1 MGLFKRQWNRLCE
14 WWSSLWAPPYAVE
27 MVEELPDRLVQKVL
41 YVAGENGHLWF
52 AAMIC
57 PCGCGETLQLGL
69 LKDARPRWSVN
80 LENGKLPT
88 LQPSVWRQV
97 GCRSHFFLTRGR
109 IIWCEARP
117 HR

>member
-1 MGLFKRQWNRLCE
+1 MGFLKRQWNRLCE
-14 WWSSLWAPPYAVE
+14 WWSSLWDRPYTVE
-27 MVEELPDRLVQKVL
+27 MVEELPDRLVPKIL

-52 AAMIC
+52 AAMVC

-69 LKDARPRWSVN
+69 LKDARPRWSVSMDN
-80 LENGKLPT
+80 DILPT

-97 GCRSHFFLTRGR
+97 ACRSHFFLTRGR
-109 IIWCEARP
+109 IVWCEAGS